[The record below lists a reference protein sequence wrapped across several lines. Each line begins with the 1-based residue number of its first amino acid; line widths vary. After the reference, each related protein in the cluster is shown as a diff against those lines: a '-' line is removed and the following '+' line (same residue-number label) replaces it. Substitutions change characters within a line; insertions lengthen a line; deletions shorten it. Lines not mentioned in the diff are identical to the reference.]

1 MKTNRLIAIILLI
14 LISCAK
20 KEKNTIE
27 IKTTVNKTSE
37 PIQVSLKTTDTLIIN
52 NKSAVIFEP
61 TENSINKRKKE
72 IGEEVF
78 YIGADDYLF
87 YLDQSITFLE
97 KQEINIVQTKNNRI
111 LKFISEDK
119 SEIIINLNSEEQI
132 WGIYLFDPKW
142 KPKKIDMT
150 ATEEEFK
157 EYLK

>member
-37 PIQVSLKTTDTLIIN
+37 PIQVPSKTTDTLIIN

-111 LKFISEDK
+111 LKFISKDK
-119 SEIIINLNSEEQI
+119 SETIINLNSEEEI

>member
-37 PIQVSLKTTDTLIIN
+37 PIQVSSKTTDTLIIN

>member
-20 KEKNTIE
+20 KEKSTIE

-37 PIQVSLKTTDTLIIN
+37 PIQVSSKTTDTLIIN

-119 SEIIINLNSEEQI
+119 SETIINLNSEEQI